1 MLSDNRIFYVIDS
14 KTGFMNEQIL
24 RSPQHVAAALSQ
36 ALLSDTKGQGY
47 HVAIKA
53 VADLAAQVRHD
64 TDGRTALITAAQ
76 QRFAGYRKI
85 AGRGGQ
91 TFDALALASTE
102 EKILFHG
109 LRQKL
114 PMQQVVP
121 ADEARHYTKYGVPAF
136 AQAFQGSQQHLAA
149 LSPDAVKAEVATQIE
164 RELPAVHQ
172 HLGTATHR
180 MGGKYPVLEQLAP
193 LYNAV
198 SIVQSLGQAIEQGV
212 HGGVGAFMQ
221 RFGTIGRP
229 AVAYVAEHGRAKAP
243 VLTSFVREALE
254 YQDSIAA
261 QRTYAPEAPGS
272 VVKRVASNAT
282 PAV

>member
-1 MLSDNRIFYVIDS
+1 MTDL
-14 KTGFMNEQIL
+14 KTVA
-24 RSPQHVAAALSQ
+24 PQQVAAALSA
-36 ALLSDTKGQGY
+36 ALQVDTKGQGH
-47 HVAIKA
+47 HVAAMA
-53 VADLAAQVRHD
+53 VAKLAEAVRHD
-64 TDGRTALITAAQ
+64 TAGRQALVAAATE
-76 QRFAGYRKI
+76 RFGSYRKI
-85 AGRGGQ
+85 TSRGGQ
-91 TFDALALASTE
+91 SFDALGLATTE
-102 EKILFHG
+102 EKTLFHG
-109 LRQKL
+109 LRQAL
-114 PMQQVVP
+114 PMQQVIP
-121 ADEARHYTKYGVPAF
+121 AEAASHYTKYGVTAF
-136 AQAFQGSQQHLAA
+136 AQAFHGSRPHLVA
-149 LSPDAVKAEVATQIE
+149 LSPGDVQAEAARQIE
-164 RELPAVHQ
+164 AELPAVHQ
-172 HLGTATHR
+172 HMQMAGR
-180 MGGKYPVLEQLAP
+180 GMGGKYPVLEQLAP